1 MSFTID
7 ILDLYREIM
16 DCLNFSYLRIV
27 MGRIILKYDCNTSCV
42 RDTFEEFFQD
52 KNTH

>member
-1 MSFTID
+1 
-7 ILDLYREIM
+7 
-16 DCLNFSYLRIV
+16 

-52 KNTH
+52 KTIHYIELSRYLCLVVKFI